1 MTLSDMITRHEG
13 KRLKPY
19 TDTVGK
25 LTIGVGRNLTDV
37 GISDDEARLLLSND
51 ILRATQS
58 LSVYPWF
65 DRLNGARRAAVTD
78 LMFCVGPG
86 RFAGFKKMIA
96 ALELGHW
103 DEAAKELLDSLF
115 AKQVGKRAVELA
127 FMLEKG
133 EWQDDIR

>member
-1 MTLSDMITRHEG
+1 MTVTELITRHEG

-25 LTIGVGRNLTDV
+25 LTIGVGRNLSDV
-37 GISDDEARLLLSND
+37 GISDDECLLLLQHD
-51 ILRATQS
+51 IYHAIQS
-58 LSVYPWF
+58 LSVYPWYM
-65 DRLNGARRAAVTD
+65 RLNDARQAAVID
-78 LMFCVGPG
+78 LMFNVGAA

-103 DEAAKELLDSLF
+103 DEAARQLLDSVY
-115 AKQVGKRAVELA
+115 ATQVGKRAVELA

-133 EWQDDIR
+133 EWQV